1 MMLDRMEGNAE
12 LKTSVHQMLASRR
25 LTHSVL
31 LVGEEGLGAGFA
43 ARCIAADYLYPAGG
57 APAEALLRG
66 ECCRAV
72 GKAGKR
78 DSGQIETGIVREAI
92 SVEGMGAGGRYL
104 VSQVTAMRS
113 EIFNTSLS
121 AEGRAVLLYHVERM
135 NEESAN
141 ALLKVMEEPPEGVL
155 FLLTADSLAGVLP
168 TIRSRCVSFAIAPV
182 SPAACA
188 RYCTAHGVD
197 KKTAALYSELFDG
210 HIGTVLTAARDKAR
224 TEQVDKAM
232 ELARAAQA
240 GDSYTA
246 AVLLAML
253 IGKWSGLAV
262 DGYVGLVVALF
273 ILFSAYKAAKETLS
287 PLLGQAPDPELVQE
301 IRDIVMA
308 HDTVQG
314 VHDLVVHDYGPGR
327 CMISLHAE
335 VPAHGDI
342 MEMHDVIDNIE
353 KELAE
358 KLHCQAVIHM
368 DPIVTDDA
376 SVGVLRRQIAEVVK
390 QVDPRMT
397 IHDFRMVQ
405 GTTHTNLIFDAVLPF
420 SSGKT
425 PEQAAEEI
433 RQRVRQLNG
442 TYFAVVTVEHSYT
455 D

>member
-1 MMLDRMEGNAE
+1 MIQLLSRWLIPDRDNVSSPA
-12 LKTSVHQMLASRR
+12 VRR
-25 LTHSVL
+25 AYGTLC
-31 LVGEEGLGAGFA
+31 G
-43 ARCIAADYLYPAGG
+43 
-57 APAEALLRG
+57 
-66 ECCRAV
+66 AV
-72 GKAGKR
+72 GVALNILLFIGKFFAGR
-78 DSGQIETGIVREAI
+78 LSGSIA
-92 SVEGMGAGGRYL
+92 
-104 VSQVTAMRS
+104 VTAAA
-113 EIFNTSLS
+113 FNNLSDAGSSAVTFSLLALGIMAASVCVKLYMWLYNRQVGRRIHSAAMEATAMDSLS
-121 AEGRAVLLYHVERM
+121 
-135 NEESAN
+135 
-141 ALLKVMEEPPEGVL
+141 
-155 FLLTADSLAGVLP
+155 D
-168 TIRSRCVSFAIAPV
+168 
-182 SPAACA
+182 
-188 RYCTAHGVD
+188 
-197 KKTAALYSELFDG
+197 TAA
-210 HIGTVLTAARDKAR
+210 
-224 TEQVDKAM
+224 
-232 ELARAAQA
+232 
-240 GDSYTA
+240 TA
-246 AVLLAML
+246 AVLLSML
-253 IGKWSGLAV
+253 VGKWTNLAV

-433 RQRVRQLNG
+433 RQLVRQLND